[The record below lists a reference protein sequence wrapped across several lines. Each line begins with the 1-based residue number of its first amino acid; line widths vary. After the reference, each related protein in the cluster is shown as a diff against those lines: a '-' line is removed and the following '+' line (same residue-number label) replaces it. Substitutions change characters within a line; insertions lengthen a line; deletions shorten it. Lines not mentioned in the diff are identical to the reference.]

1 MGGDG
6 FYRIP
11 GLPAIKVK
19 QGITEVMEY
28 RAAAA
33 ATAGPDGTLSS
44 SITPRITLFPPGFGA
59 RPMTTVSALRH
70 QEQHALG
77 GGHLAENAL
86 LDRQVKPGIV
96 RVRNKQ
102 A

>member
-6 FYRIP
+6 FIVFRFT
-11 GLPAIKVK
+11 GHKGKA
-19 QGITEVMEY
+19 GITEVMEY

-33 ATAGPDGTLSS
+33 ATAGQTD
-44 SITPRITLFPPGFGA
+44 IIFFHTPRITLFP
-59 RPMTTVSALRH
+59 RVLRASNDH
-70 QEQHALG
+70 RIRVAPQEQHALG

-86 LDRQVKPGIV
+86 LDRQVKPGVI